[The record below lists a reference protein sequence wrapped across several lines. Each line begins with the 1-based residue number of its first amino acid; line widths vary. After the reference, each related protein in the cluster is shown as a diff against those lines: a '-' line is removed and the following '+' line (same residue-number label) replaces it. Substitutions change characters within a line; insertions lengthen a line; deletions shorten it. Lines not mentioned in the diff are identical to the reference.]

1 MKITKSQLKQI
12 IKEELNEVEIGG
24 QRTVVHLNQ
33 LIQDN
38 PQGVGLNGI
47 ASYLINNLYR
57 ANFDENREG
66 LVAILRE
73 HIPQLENISKALT
86 TAKKEYVA
94 TLNEIDVEWSKTLES
109 INNKVDA
116 AGEARRPAP
125 GMGTEKAQL
134 RDRMRKAYAN
144 RENNPE
150 EYEAARKAY
159 RELTR
164 KQ

>member
-33 LIQDN
+33 LIQNN

-66 LVAILRE
+66 FVAILRE

-86 TAKKEYVA
+86 TATKEHVA

-116 AGEARRPAP
+116 AGAAAP